1 MTAVLY
7 TGGGGRMGTVL
18 RAGLAGE
25 FDRVVLYAR
34 RDVTDLHPGEEIV
47 LGQLDDVDALAEA
60 MAGID
65 VVLHFAGIAD
75 EAPYADIE
83 DSNIT
88 GTWAVLEAARR
99 AGVRRVVYAS
109 SHHIIGCYPAGQ
121 RIGPDDPVR
130 PDTYYGLSKV
140 FGEGAARLYHD
151 KWGLETVCLRIGA
164 FRPAPE
170 DRRHLSVWLSHR
182 DGTELVRRSVLAE
195 DVGFLV
201 IFGVS
206 ANTRAWWDGARA
218 ADVLGYRPVDDAED
232 YADNLAATIQPALQG
247 GIFASPDY
255 RGGVW

>member
-1 MTAVLY
+1 MTTVLY

-18 RAGLAGE
+18 RQGLAGE

-34 RDVTDLHPGEEIV
+34 NVITERHPGEEVV
-47 LGQLDDVDALAEA
+47 LGQLHDLEALTEA
-60 MAGID
+60 MTGVD

-75 EAPYADIE
+75 EAPFVDIAE
-83 DSNIT
+83 SNLT
-88 GTWAVLEAARR
+88 GTWAVFEAARR

-121 RIGPDDPVR
+121 PIGTEEPVR

-140 FGEGAARLYHD
+140 FGEGTARLYHD
-151 KWGLETVCLRIGA
+151 KWGLEAVCLRIGA

-195 DVGFLV
+195 DIEFL
-201 IFGVS
+201 IAYGVS
-206 ANTRAWWDGARA
+206 ANTRSWWDNAEA
-218 ADVLGYRPVDDAED
+218 AEVLGYHPVDDAEAYRD
-232 YADNLAATIQPALQG
+232 SVAHTPEPQRHGGPFAD
-247 GIFASPDY
+247 PDY
-255 RGGVW
+255 RGGIW